1 MLKQEYTLEEI
12 SYSRKEDRKIM
23 ESVLNR
29 WFINPKTLNFVSPD
43 FNYPFKFNKWLN
55 LYYLK
60 QISTITTIILKH
72 NDWIIGHISIHIEGK
87 NGRIFHLFIDPS
99 HRRKGL
105 GKKLVKEIENYGNK
119 LDVRLFQ
126 TKIQKKNTVG
136 YLFKKKLGYAKS
148 EKSSSNSIKMLK
160 QIY

>member
-72 NDWIIGHISIHIEGK
+72 NDWIIGHVSIHVEGK

>member
-72 NDWIIGHISIHIEGK
+72 NDWIIGHVSIHVEGK

-160 QIY
+160 KIY

>member
-1 MLKQEYTLEEI
+1 MYLRAIKLLVSLYVLE
-12 SYSRKEDRKIM
+12 KAQ
-23 ESVLNR
+23 NT
-29 WFINPKTLNFVSPD
+29 NH
-43 FNYPFKFNKWLN
+43 
-55 LYYLK
+55 
-60 QISTITTIILKH
+60 QIIIILKH

-105 GKKLVKEIENYGNK
+105 GEKLVQEIENYGNK

-136 YLFKKKLGYAKS
+136 YLFKKKMGYVES
-148 EKSSSNSIKMLK
+148 EKPSSNSIKMLK

>member
-55 LYYLK
+55 LCYLK

-72 NDWIIGHISIHIEGK
+72 NNWIIGHISIHVEGK

-105 GKKLVKEIENYGNK
+105 GKKLVQEIENYGNK

-136 YLFKKKLGYAKS
+136 YLFKKNLGYVES
-148 EKSSSNSIKMLK
+148 EKPSSNSIKMLK

>member
-87 NGRIFHLFIDPS
+87 NGRIFHLFIDPL